1 MAKIAFTAGRV
12 SAFTCP
18 ADKKQ
23 AFLWDATTPGLGLRA
38 TPKGKSAYIFQ
49 GESNGKTVRITIGS
63 PAAWTIEQARTKA
76 REHQRQIDEGRNP
89 AEVKRSTLA
98 AEEAE
103 RQHRAA
109 EAEALLQRQAR
120 EAVTVS
126 EAWQA
131 YLEER
136 RPHWGAR
143 NYADHLKLAQA
154 GGEKR
159 KRMPGAVTT
168 AGPLAEL
175 MAMRLLDLTP
185 ERVELWAAKEAQT
198 RPARLRLAMRQLKA
212 FLRWCST
219 QPDYR
224 TTTDAAAASSK
235 KARETAGRMKPKSD
249 VLQREQ
255 LEAWFAQVQQLQ
267 NPVISA
273 YLQCLLLTGA
283 RREELGELR
292 WEDINFRWKGMSL
305 GDKIEGTRQVPLTAY
320 VESLI
325 AALPRRNEWV
335 FSSPASKSG
344 RMVEPSIAHRQACA
358 AAGLELTLHGLR
370 RSFGTLSEWLEIPA
384 GVVAQIQGHKP
395 SATAEKHYR
404 VRPLDLLRVHHQRIE
419 AWMLEQAGIEF
430 KPAADSPNLRVVS
443 K

>member
-1 MAKIAFTAGRV
+1 
-12 SAFTCP
+12 
-18 ADKKQ
+18 
-23 AFLWDATTPGLGLRA
+23 
-38 TPKGKSAYIFQ
+38 
-49 GESNGKTVRITIGS
+49 
-63 PAAWTIEQARTKA
+63 
-76 REHQRQIDEGRNP
+76 
-89 AEVKRSTLA
+89 
-98 AEEAE
+98 
-103 RQHRAA
+103 
-109 EAEALLQRQAR
+109 
-120 EAVTVS
+120 
-126 EAWQA
+126 
-131 YLEER
+131 
-136 RPHWGAR
+136 
-143 NYADHLKLAQA
+143 
-154 GGEKR
+154 
-159 KRMPGAVTT
+159 
-168 AGPLAEL
+168 
-175 MAMRLLDLTP
+175 MRLLDLTP

-212 FLRWCST
+212 FLRWCAT

-430 KPAADSPNLRVVS
+430 KPAADSPNLRVVD